1 MRSSQMSKAPILQ
14 AIAYGIQAPN
24 PHNTQAWKFNRVSDT
39 EALLFVDE
47 RRLLPA
53 TDPLARQIHIGAGC
67 LIETLA
73 VGMSDRGFETEVELL
88 PRGAH
93 GLDEVGRK
101 PVARIALRPG
111 ASRPRDELA
120 DAIGRR
126 QTNRKPYSGP
136 PLTDEEAREV
146 RRQVRSDGI
155 EVLVLDRPEE
165 MRPLLD
171 IFYRAEEIEAK
182 TPHLWEETRIW
193 FRFNER
199 QRRAQRDG
207 LSIPQTGIDGG
218 KRLIAEWS
226 LRNGN
231 PRRWFSPL
239 SIGPFL
245 KRYRRGI
252 DSARGL
258 VLLKTK
264 TNRQSD
270 WLEAGRSFA
279 RVTLALTKLGLT
291 THPYSQVLQELP
303 EMAELQARF
312 NQRLGVR
319 EPEKVQMAVRVGRA
333 ERAYAA
339 PRRDPNVFI
348 SPAGMDADVDAAPPA
363 GVGDHRVT

>member
-1 MRSSQMSKAPILQ
+1 MSSSQFSEAPILQ

-24 PHNTQAWKFNRVSDT
+24 PHNTQAWKFSLTSET
-39 EALLFVDE
+39 EALLFIDE

-67 LIETLA
+67 LVETLA
-73 VGMSDRGFETEVELL
+73 VGMSARGYETDVELL
-88 PRGAH
+88 PSGAH
-93 GLDEVGRK
+93 GLEQVGRK
-101 PVARIALRPG
+101 PVAMISLRE
-111 ASRPRDELA
+111 STSSPRDELA

-126 QTNRKPYSGP
+126 QTNRKPYTGP
-136 PLTDEEAREV
+136 PLTEEEALEV
-146 RRQVRSDGI
+146 RRQVRSEDI
-155 EVLVLDRPEE
+155 EVLVLDQPDR
-165 MRPLLD
+165 MRPLLE

-207 LSIPQTGIDGG
+207 LSVPQTGIDGLQR
-218 KRLIAEWS
+218 RLAEWS

-231 PRRWFSPL
+231 PRRWFSPR

-245 KRYRRGI
+245 KRYGRGI

-258 VLLKTK
+258 VLLKTE

-270 WLEAGRSFA
+270 WLEAGRGFA
-279 RVTLALTKLGLT
+279 RITLALTKLGLT
-291 THPYSQVLQELP
+291 SHPYSQVLQELP
-303 EMAELQARF
+303 EMAELQAAF
-312 NQRLGVR
+312 NQQLGVR
-319 EPEKVQMAVRVGRA
+319 GQEKVQMAVRVGRA

-339 PRRDPNVFI
+339 QRRDPGDFLMRPR
-348 SPAGMDADVDAAPPA
+348 SAD
-363 GVGDHRVT
+363 T